1 MENILHSFLYT
12 TTLQFYGVTNHVIK
26 AYQDIN
32 NFTGNLKYLR
42 ENLDNE
48 FNDIFRESKTLAKI
62 LGITPSIP
70 RIVCMN
76 TWILA
81 QQLELFYWI
90 ILQDGI
96 EIQSFQRDDVETVF
110 SNIKYYNK
118 KITRCRW

>member
-32 NFTGNLKYLR
+32 NVTGNLKYLR

-76 TWILA
+76 T
-81 QQLELFYWI
+81 
-90 ILQDGI
+90 
-96 EIQSFQRDDVETVF
+96 
-110 SNIKYYNK
+110 
-118 KITRCRW
+118 